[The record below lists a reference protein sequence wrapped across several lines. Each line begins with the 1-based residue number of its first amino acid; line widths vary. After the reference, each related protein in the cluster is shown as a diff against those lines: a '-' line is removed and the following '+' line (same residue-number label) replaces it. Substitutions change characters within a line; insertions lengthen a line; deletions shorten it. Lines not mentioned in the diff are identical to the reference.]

1 MIRHYTSIALVDLSY
16 LFTRNYRG
24 AGVNAP
30 PNAGANRTLDDVKHI
45 ADDVDHVIIC
55 LDTGPYL
62 RRDKFPAYKA
72 QRETPPAEEIAQ
84 KRAVIDALRA
94 RGYVIA
100 RMRGYEADDVIAT
113 LAKSYGWWCQ
123 EVRLIASDKDISQC
137 ITKNV
142 IQYVPSHGT
151 RDAERRD
158 YLKCKVKFGVYP
170 KDMPLWQAMVG
181 DTSDGVP
188 GVPKIGEKK
197 ATHVIEQLTMAGI
210 PTTLQGLAEY
220 IATTKRTGMEW
231 TQLANHWEAL
241 RTALDLVTLDTAVP
255 LDVEALLVKPEP
267 KLEEEDEMGVE
278 GFEPNSTPS
287 GSPPEDGIE
296 LDDLDDLEKLAA
308 RARAEGARLEALQP
322 PPVAPPAS
330 PSPAQQQVDAAA
342 AEAHRRKAAG
352 QVDPTGRP
360 TDKGAAND
368 QALPAPVARPP
379 VTEAEFDPI
388 SRAPGATTALPPL
401 PPKPE
406 PQPAVAAAPAPAK
419 PPEPPQA
426 LAKAPEV
433 TPASTLAKMRERAAE
448 WGFTS
453 ERLQPTDLASAW
465 TLAKFHANSGMYK
478 KYDTAAKAFV
488 LIHRAVELG
497 IDVGAALASFHIID
511 DKLAMSADLIRAL
524 AKRHPDCEYFYC
536 ESSDETQATWVTRN
550 RRHPPGVIQKFTYTM
565 AEAKQ
570 VPSLWKKDRHGGPSM
585 WEKYGKQMLSK
596 TSSSMLARQEWES
609 QALGMYCPEE
619 LSNGIID
626 TVGVAA

>member
-45 ADDVDHVIIC
+45 SDDVDHVIIC

-62 RRDKFPAYKA
+62 RRDRFPAYK
-72 QRETPPAEEIAQ
+72 QHREDPPAEEVAQ

-94 RGYVIA
+94 RGYVTA
-100 RMRGYEADDVIAT
+100 RKRGYEADDVIAT
-113 LAKSYGWWCQ
+113 LAKSYGEWCQ
-123 EVRLIASDKDISQC
+123 EIRIIASDKDIAQC

-181 DTSDGVP
+181 DSSDGVP

-197 ATHVIEQLTMAGI
+197 ATYVIDQLRLAAA
-210 PTTLQGLAEY
+210 PSTLQGLAQY
-220 IATTKRTGMEW
+220 LATTKRTGMEW
-231 TQLANHWEAL
+231 TQLANHWETL
-241 RTALDLVTLDTAVP
+241 RVALDLVTLDTAVP

-267 KLEEEDEMGVE
+267 ELQADDEMGVE
-278 GFEPNSTPS
+278 GFEPNATPS

-296 LDDLDDLEKLAA
+296 LDDLDDLEKRAA
-308 RARAEGARLEALQP
+308 RARAEAARLEALQP

-342 AEAHRRKAAG
+342 AEAHQRKAAG
-352 QVDPTGRP
+352 QVDPTGRA
-360 TDKGAAND
+360 TEKGAAND
-368 QALPAPVARPP
+368 QTPPPAARPP

-406 PQPAVAAAPAPAK
+406 PQPAVAAAPAPPPAPAK
-419 PPEPPQA
+419 PPEPKPQPNPA
-426 LAKAPEV
+426 AIVKAQ
-433 TPASTLAKMRERAAE
+433 ERQAE
-448 WGFTS
+448 WGLVS
-453 ERLQPTDLASAW
+453 HRLQPTDLQSAW
-465 TLAKFHANSGMYK
+465 TLAKWLCGSGLYK
-478 KYDTAAKAFV
+478 NLETPQQVFAI
-488 LIHRAVELG
+488 IHRGVELG
-497 IDVGAALASFHIID
+497 LDIGTALMGFHMIQG
-511 DKLAMSADLIRAL
+511 KPSMSADLIRSL
-524 AKRHPDCEYFYC
+524 AKSHPDCEYFFC
-536 ESSDETQATWVTRN
+536 ESSDEEQATWVTRN
-550 RRHPPGVIQKFTYTM
+550 RRHPPGVVQRLTYTIE
-565 AEAKQ
+565 EARQ
-570 VPSLWKKDRHGGPSM
+570 DPSLWKKDRFGGPSM
-585 WEKYGKQMLSK
+585 WEKRPKQMLSK
-596 TSSSMLARQEWES
+596 TCSSVLARQEFES
-609 QALGMYCPEE
+609 KVIGFYCPEE
-619 LSNGIID
+619 LSNGFVD